1 MKKGIIVVIVILSVI
16 ILAFLGMLLWK
27 KNEIFYTEIF
37 KEEYKE
43 TFIGPDNWINEETL
57 NNKVSIKNTRNFD
70 IAIRITFEEKIL
82 DNDNN
87 EFHEENINIE
97 ELFDKKIYDENWV
110 KVDGDKEY
118 YYYSYGLAKGEEIN
132 LSQYL
137 FLNNRDNIDS
147 ELFDGKKYSI
157 NTIIEFIE
165 YDSYIEGWNLVN
177 DNNEKIVNIKK
188 PLSNK
193 DKIKLDEEMK
203 MKEETML
210 FNDKIDRKLNSLT
223 LEEKIGQ
230 MMIISLSKND
240 KRLSNEGINYNI
252 DKLLNDVKPGG
263 VIVETSDFKARNVAE
278 MIELTK
284 KIKDSSSI
292 PIIIS
297 VDQEGGRVQRFNS
310 LKDRY
315 SNDITYI
322 PAMSKIGN
330 TNDKDIAY
338 DTGKLIG
345 MELNALGFNMDF
357 APVMD
362 TLYIDSNVIGDRS
375 FGSNPELVTKMGLA
389 VANGLQER
397 GIIPVYK
404 HFPNHGS
411 TSTDSHDGLPEVN
424 KTKEELLVKD
434 LIPFK
439 EAINSNAPVMMVGHL
454 YYPEITD
461 VPSSLSKEIITDLL
475 KNEMGFKGLVITDS
489 LRMGAII
496 NKYGEK
502 EIYEMAINAGVDI
515 LLMPYNPDY
524 AVNYIKESI
533 ENGKITEEQINN
545 SVRKILT
552 LKYSSMSTNDGDKNI
567 LNSSQYEELSKKI
580 SQIK

>member
-1 MKKGIIVVIVILSVI
+1 MKKGIIVVIVVLSVI
-16 ILAFLGMLLWK
+16 ILVFLGMLLWK
-27 KNEIFYTEIF
+27 KNEIFNTEIF

-43 TFIGPDNWINEETL
+43 TFVGPDNWINEETL
-57 NNKVSIKNTRNFD
+57 DNKVSIKNTRDFD
-70 IAIRITFEEKIL
+70 IAVRITFEEKIL

-87 EFHEENINIE
+87 DVHEENINIE
-97 ELFDKKIYDENWV
+97 ELFDKKIYDENWI

-118 YYYSYGLAKGEEIN
+118 YYYAYGLAKEEEIN

-137 FLNNRDNIDS
+137 FLNNRDNIDND
-147 ELFDGKKYSI
+147 LFDDKIYSI
-157 NTIIEFIE
+157 DTIIEFIE

-177 DNNEKIVNIKK
+177 DKNEKIVNIKK

-210 FNDKIDRKLNSLT
+210 FNDKIDRKLNNLT

-240 KRLSNEGINYNI
+240 KRLKNEGINYNI
-252 DKLLNDVKPGG
+252 DKLLNDIKPGG
-263 VIVETSDFKARNVAE
+263 VIVETSDFESRNVDE

-315 SNDITYI
+315 NNGITYI
-322 PAMSKIGN
+322 PAMDKIGN

-338 DTGKLIG
+338 DTGRLIG

-357 APVMD
+357 APVLD

-375 FGSNPELVTKMGLA
+375 FGNNSEVVTKMGLS
-389 VANGLQER
+389 VAN
-397 GIIPVYK
+397 
-404 HFPNHGS
+404 
-411 TSTDSHDGLPEVN
+411 
-424 KTKEELLVKD
+424 
-434 LIPFK
+434 
-439 EAINSNAPVMMVGHL
+439 
-454 YYPEITD
+454 
-461 VPSSLSKEIITDLL
+461 
-475 KNEMGFKGLVITDS
+475 
-489 LRMGAII
+489 
-496 NKYGEK
+496 
-502 EIYEMAINAGVDI
+502 
-515 LLMPYNPDY
+515 
-524 AVNYIKESI
+524 
-533 ENGKITEEQINN
+533 
-545 SVRKILT
+545 
-552 LKYSSMSTNDGDKNI
+552 
-567 LNSSQYEELSKKI
+567 
-580 SQIK
+580 